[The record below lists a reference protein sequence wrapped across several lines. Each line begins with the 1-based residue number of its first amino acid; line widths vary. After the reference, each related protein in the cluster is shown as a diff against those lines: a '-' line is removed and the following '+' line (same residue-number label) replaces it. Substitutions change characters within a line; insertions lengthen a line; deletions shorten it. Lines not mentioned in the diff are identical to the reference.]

1 MSVYSLCWG
10 DAVMLFERLSLLIAA
25 ATLAVNI
32 MFLITK

>member
-1 MSVYSLCWG
+1 MGVVC
-10 DAVMLFERLSLLIAA
+10 VTLFEKLSLLIAA